1 MADAFVKF
9 NAIFCFVIKIVIVMC
24 IAERKLI
31 QIFVVLIPLK
41 KIQIISE
48 FKVRLQVTMWTI

>member
-9 NAIFCFVIKIVIVMC
+9 NAIFCFVFKIVIVMC